1 MCISVPFY
9 LRNNQNLKRIIC
21 YGLFDDYTVLGV
33 VTSAVVTS
41 AVVTSAVVTSAV
53 VTSAVVTS
61 AVVNSAVVTSVVV
74 NHQSS
79 QTNVL
84 LLFSFLLTRIMI
96 IVICPYFPVL

>member
-1 MCISVPFY
+1 MCILVPFY

-33 VTSAVVTS
+33 VTS
-41 AVVTSAVVTSAV
+41 
-53 VTSAVVTS
+53 
-61 AVVNSAVVTSVVV
+61 VVV

-84 LLFSFLLTRIMI
+84 LLFSFLLTRII
-96 IVICPYFPVL
+96 IIICPYFPVL